1 MIFPWH
7 TDLFQ
12 PGRTVC
18 VVFRASPLIWPT
30 SSGAHHAPRPLCLRA
45 TRCTPGGLPRG
56 AMGVGG
62 INKSGVIP
70 DGASR
75 SGTPCRKVHWG
86 SPLCAIASAGMT
98 GMEMKVTPRSGFS
111 LVPQAPTQR
120 ADQIHHCFANHRTGQ
135 INRTC
140 AHLLEDGH
148 VVGWDDAAD
157 DDHDVAAALG

>member
-18 VVFRASPLIWPT
+18 VVIRASPLIWPT
-30 SSGAHHAPRPLCLRA
+30 SSGAHHAPRPL
-45 TRCTPGGLPRG
+45 
-56 AMGVGG
+56 
-62 INKSGVIP
+62 I
-70 DGASR
+70 
-75 SGTPCRKVHWG
+75 KVHPRWFSTRGYGCWWATTKALSSRTAKPIRDLVPQSPRG
-86 SPLCAIASAGMT
+86 SPLCAIASARMT